1 MLIFT
6 PALLLSLA
14 PMLYLAAVPNAI
26 RTFTTI
32 GRSHT
37 TAKLTA

>member
-6 PALLLSLA
+6 PVSAISLA

-32 GRSHT
+32 GRSPIMAKR
-37 TAKLTA
+37 TA

>member
-1 MLIFT
+1 MLSST
-6 PALLLSLA
+6 LVLLISLA
-14 PMLYLAAVPNAI
+14 LMLCPVDVPNAI

-32 GRSHT
+32 GRSLI